1 MLFLAD
7 RVTLETGG
15 WATFSI
21 FSSFFWISSF
31 SLVSLFFSGFSL
43 SVLVL
48 FFVCLCCSLCF
59 RFCLPVFF
67 SCLRV
72 PFQCRSVVLC
82 LSPCSFCSPVLC
94 PLCVC
99 SPVLLR
105 VPLFVLPLCRGLSL
119 DFIKPENAM
128 RSCLSNSM
136 HGGGERDRGQ
146 LAETNCFSFL
156 LSRFSPSYV
165 EGDEQF
171 ELKLRRF
178 YLKWLFSN
186 CPLNL

>member
-59 RFCLPVFF
+59 VSVFLFFSPVSVFRFSVVLWFSVCLPV
-67 SCLRV
+67 
-72 PFQCRSVVLC
+72 RSVRLCYVL
-82 LSPCSFCSPVLC
+82 SAFA
-94 PLCVC
+94 
-99 SPVLLR
+99 
-105 VPLFVLPLCRGLSL
+105 PLFSVAPPSVV
-119 DFIKPENAM
+119 A
-128 RSCLSNSM
+128 
-136 HGGGERDRGQ
+136 
-146 LAETNCFSFL
+146 FL
-156 LSRFSPSYV
+156 
-165 EGDEQF
+165 
-171 ELKLRRF
+171 
-178 YLKWLFSN
+178 WL
-186 CPLNL
+186 L